1 MNSALKG
8 KLAVGAL
15 AVVLAVVL
23 VSCGGGGG
31 SGGDPA
37 GTGGGSPSTAKATA
51 SGKATTGASS
61 GASGGNHGSSSAAT
75 TKANSSNKS
84 IETVVIEESEF
95 ELSPSTVTLS
105 KPGTYAFKAVNKGS
119 TEHNLRIAGEGVK
132 SEVGEVGEAELERNL
147 DPGESGVL
155 RVTFRKPGTYE
166 MYCPVIGHRLAG
178 MKGEVVI
185 K

>member
-51 SGKATTGASS
+51 SGEATTGASS
-61 GASGGNHGSSSAAT
+61 GASGGNHGSSAAT

-95 ELSPSTVTLS
+95 ELSPSTITLS

-119 TEHNLRIAGEGVK
+119 TEHNLRIAGEGLK
-132 SEVGEVGEAELERNL
+132 SEGGQAGEAELERNL

-155 RVTFRKPGTYE
+155 RVTFRKPGTYQ

>member
-1 MNSALKG
+1 MMNSALKG
-8 KLAVGAL
+8 KLAVGA
-15 AVVLAVVL
+15 LAVVL

-51 SGKATTGASS
+51 SGEATTGASS
-61 GASGGNHGSSSAAT
+61 GASGGNHGSSAAT

-119 TEHNLRIAGEGVK
+119 TEHNLRIAGEGLK
-132 SEVGEVGEAELERNL
+132 SEGGQAGEAELERNL

-155 RVTFRKPGTYE
+155 RVTFRKPGTYQ